1 MFGIFK
7 KDKTSPAKKVESI
20 ADELFAQ
27 IKQARDEA
35 KEGGVLTEKVF
46 NDRLNS
52 MFVAGYLVG
61 YVDEYIAALFES
73 DEDKKENAER
83 IFETMFPGVGS
94 DFVKAKLIER
104 QKANTIAESS
114 SNYPAAVERAKRFD
128 TGMDFA
134 QEEVEE
140 IKKNS
145 VYQPVRLKKYLLLGE
160 I

>member
-7 KDKTSPAKKVESI
+7 KDKISPAKKVESV
-20 ADELFAQ
+20 AGELFAQ
-27 IKQARDEA
+27 IKQARDDA
-35 KEGGVLTEKVF
+35 KEAGIVTEKVF

-61 YVDEYIAALFES
+61 YVDEYIAVLFES
-73 DEDKKENAER
+73 DADKKEYAEK

-94 DFVKAKLIER
+94 DFVKAKLVER
-104 QKANTIAESS
+104 QKANTIAESGAD
-114 SNYPAAVERAKRFD
+114 YPAIVKRAKHFD

-145 VYQPVRLKKYLLLGE
+145 DYQPERLKKYLLLGE
-160 I
+160 L